1 MGPAAKPDSLGGVR
15 RFALLA
21 VAACLALAGC
31 GDEESGAESARYLD
45 PRSDALLALDLDY
58 DGANWQQIKR
68 LYARVVQEGGVDAGA
83 FTPPTLDGALGAA
96 ASSAGLSF
104 GDDVRPLLGGTLQV
118 GVRVEPAEPLSAAAR
133 DVLERLDTDATRFD
147 EGGAQYFGHDGEP
160 LRGVSRAEVAAAL
173 AEQGSRQPS
182 TTFTVAYRVE
192 DPEAL
197 TRVLEKLRGQGLEP
211 RPIEG
216 VEDARRLAQGV
227 AVVGGDTLVAV
238 VASRDDAS
246 DRLLRER
253 LGASGD
259 GPELPA
265 LQEDF
270 VAVRAAPTLL
280 GAALDRDE
288 LGRALGSSAG
298 RALRG
303 AEARLRLEEDA
314 ARGSARVDF
323 DGLPADELPLAAPG
337 PLALPPGEGIASAS
351 ANQSLT
357 TVFLARLARELYPD
371 SRFVRRVERLE
382 QREGL
387 RFDDEVLRQFSGPSF
402 TVLRPTS
409 RTDTEFG
416 ARSTLRDPAA
426 MRELLAKIAPGLPG
440 ILEGLQGLGSFGL
453 TGLLFVA
460 PDAPLTPAAFGL
472 LAAVSVNR
480 LAGDASEELYE
491 VSGLDSG
498 DRRPGPDSVVY
509 GMIGDA
515 FVVAS
520 THELAREVAAMP
532 AEPAPEAAT
541 RLEVDVAALLERTAG
556 QLGEDEVGIVRAL
569 LEGIEA
575 SASAKDGDIV
585 AEAELR
591 WAR

>member
-1 MGPAAKPDSLGGVR
+1 VL
-15 RFALLA
+15 ALLA
-21 VAACLALAGC
+21 CLASTGC
-31 GDEESGAESARYLD
+31 GDDTIGAESARYLD
-45 PRSDALLALDLDY
+45 PRSDSLLALDLDY
-58 DGANWQQIKR
+58 DGGNWQQIKR
-68 LYARVVQEGGVDAGA
+68 LYARAIQEADVDAGA

-96 ASSAGLSF
+96 AASAGLSF
-104 GDDVRPLLGGTLQV
+104 EDDLRPLLGGTLQV
-118 GVRVEPAEPLSAAAR
+118 GVRVEPAEPLSDAAR
-133 DVLERLDTDATRFD
+133 DLLERLDTAANRID
-147 EGGAQYFGHDGEP
+147 EQGGARYFGRDGRP
-160 LRGVSRAEVAAAL
+160 LRGVSRAEVDAAL
-173 AEQGSRQPS
+173 QEQSRRRPM
-182 TTFTVAYRVE
+182 TTFTVSYRVE

-197 TRVLEKLRGQGLEP
+197 TRVLDKLRGQGLEP

-216 VEDARRLAQGV
+216 IEDARSLARGV
-227 AVVGGDTLVAV
+227 AVVGGDTLVGVLAQGGEE
-238 VASRDDAS
+238 S

-253 LGASGD
+253 LGASGE

-265 LQEDF
+265 LGEDF

-288 LGRALGSSAG
+288 LGRALSSSAG

-314 ARGSARVDF
+314 ARAGARVDF
-323 DGLPADELPLAAPG
+323 DGLAPDELPLAGPG
-337 PLALPPGEGIASAS
+337 PLALPPGEGVASAS

-382 QREGL
+382 QAEGL

-402 TVLRPTS
+402 TVLRPTGAGE
-409 RTDTEFG
+409 TEFG

-426 MRELLAKIAPGLPG
+426 MRELLARIAPGLPG

-472 LAAVSVNR
+472 LAAVRVSR
-480 LAGDASEELYE
+480 LAGGPSEELYE
-491 VSGLDSG
+491 VRGLDSSG
-498 DRRPGPDSVVY
+498 FRPGPDSVIY

-515 FVVAS
+515 FIVAS
-520 THELAREVAAMP
+520 TPELAREVAAMP
-532 AEPAPEAAT
+532 SEPAEEAAT
-541 RLEVDVAALLERTAG
+541 RLEVDVAAVLERG
-556 QLGEDEVGIVRAL
+556 QLGNEQEVSIARAL
-569 LEGIEA
+569 LAGADA